1 MISQG
6 FQETQHQI
14 YSKSRPQIFSDLK
27 GFPHKNT
34 INLLLLGCLLS
45 SAWDI
50 RVFGGE
56 KVRAES
62 IEKVIIDAGHGGHDP
77 GNLGTGKYRNSEKH
91 IALEVALRA
100 GQLIQKELR
109 GVEVVYT
116 RKSDRFLELRERTAL
131 ANEEDADLFISV
143 HCDAFTN
150 GTPQGSSSYV
160 MGKNHG
166 DENMRVAQAENSVIF
181 LEENYEENYEGFD
194 PSRPET
200 YIALTLYQNHFQY
213 QSISLAQKMQN
224 QFTQHAERRDRGVKQ
239 QPLYVTSRAAMP
251 AVLIEL
257 GFLTNSKEEQFL
269 NSDQGQQK
277 MAESIFRAVRDYKRE
292 IDRLQ
297 SANKESTASKPLE
310 TEERSPIVFRVQV
323 KTSSREMGVD
333 HPFFKGEEEIMVHRS
348 GAYFKYSIGAYANYD
363 LARKEA
369 LRLRKSGFKG
379 AFVVAYQNGERMD
392 IAQARSSNR

>member
-1 MISQG
+1 MLFS
-6 FQETQHQI
+6 H
-14 YSKSRPQIFSDLK
+14 KSSIP
-27 GFPHKNT
+27 
-34 INLLLLGCLLS
+34 LLLIGCLLS
-45 SAWDI
+45 SAWDF

-56 KVRAES
+56 KLRAES

-100 GQLIQKELR
+100 GQLIERELR
-109 GVEVVYT
+109 GVEVIFT
-116 RKSDRFLELRERTAL
+116 RETDKFLELRERTAL

-143 HCDAFTN
+143 HCDAFTSSS
-150 GTPQGSSSYV
+150 PEGSSSYV

-166 DENMRVAQAENSVIF
+166 DENMRVAQTENSVIF

-224 QFTQHAERRDRGVKQ
+224 QFTHHAERRDRGVKQ

-277 MAESIFRAVRDYKRE
+277 MAESIFRAVRDYKKE

-297 SANKESTASKPLE
+297 SANKESAATERLE
-310 TEERSPIVFRVQV
+310 TDEIPSVVFRVQV
-323 KTSSREMGVD
+323 KTSSREMDVD
-333 HPFFKGEEEIMVHRS
+333 HPFFKGEKDIVMHRS
-348 GAYFKYSIGAYANYD
+348 GAYFKYSIGAYSDYD
-363 LARKEA
+363 LARQEA
-369 LRLRKSGFKG
+369 LKLRKDGFKG
-379 AFVVAYQNGERMD
+379 AFVVAYQNGERID
-392 IAQARSSNR
+392 IAQARRTTR